1 MAANRTK
8 NRSYTQIY
16 SKAIRI
22 LQQLFP
28 RILTLQEYLE
38 ELISQ
43 RDVSVPPLL
52 RDGDSQQYIDLL
64 QTTLVG
70 LGYKPL
76 PHCVSFEQVSNQDEV
91 LVRVIEKLCKSSKG
105 PTKNVLSL
113 GYRLARENSRSFSIK
128 SPCIENVHPDDKIR
142 NLEGRVWKIL
152 LSRIGDDVMTHL
164 LGSCSLFLAASLG
177 CYIQITGFPLYELH
191 SDWRKVSIPE
201 HAEGKTKA
209 KTTSRTLK
217 YTRGLLKKASSS
229 IINKK
234 PKEEHKKKIALHY
247 VSKRQSLP
255 KTNGQRLDSKRYNQD
270 SKQREK
276 ELLDAS
282 KVQQRA
288 ERAKVLSAPYNVKR
302 GLKRKDPEELHEVQN
317 VVYKR
322 RKIGHKED
330 ANNGKAASKNICFSV
345 GEVGEKAVSV
355 DPAMPS
361 CSHHLKVGQTRRQMS
376 LDSHCHLHTEG
387 TRASHES
394 EIRVLD
400 HGHTRQNTQLTD
412 SLTPT
417 VTSRTRNTR
426 KRRKHHE
433 KGDDREVERLRCD
446 LSDTGKTQQGK
457 RKRRRKKDIQDG
469 AERTDLD
476 GLPASNRGAQKLVEK
491 VFLQDIQKN
500 VHKPTNSTT
509 ATEPTLDQQQAQKHK
524 INRTPRRYVKVQKL
538 FVELLKRHKQCR
550 YYYLVRYHCPIS
562 LETSEKQQ
570 AGKTGG
576 STDDAV
582 ENGDRHILEAPVFY
596 RRPPDGTNKKKTAA
610 VNHND
615 DIVQHQAV
623 FHSSP
628 QRTDGESLPISPRDE
643 LDPSDDRAS
652 QEFLMSQHSSVYQI
666 YQLLRSILHK
676 VVPENLWGSRHNKA
690 CFLNHVLTFLRMG
703 RYERISLHQLMTG
716 IRLND
721 CDWLKLDSNTQ
732 QEFQTRT
739 ALLHKFVWWL
749 FNNFVINI
757 LRSYFYITETTTH
770 KNQLLYYRSYVW
782 KILKARATEQL
793 LRRHMFSQVS
803 QSTVKYL
810 IRDQQCLGLA
820 KLRFIPKKTGLR
832 PIVNMNKQ
840 EKTEMNSS
848 GTSINYKLQNLF
860 KVLTYES
867 TVADK
872 IGASVFGTDD
882 IYKKWK
888 DFVIKH
894 KAFGCTGPLYF
905 VKVDIQHCFD
915 SIPQDRLLEV
925 MTKVLRDKSDYY
937 IRYHYYRRYAQVTAT
952 EERVN
957 CTFEKHVAVLEDFIP
972 CFKKFVLHQNQT
984 GKMYDAIAID
994 QVCQHYAQSAALLKQ
1009 LKQHVKNN
1017 MIQIG
1022 RTYYRQISGISQG
1035 SRLSTL
1041 LCSFFYADM
1050 ERRHLQ
1056 GMDTDGLLLRL
1067 VDDFLLVTPHLNR
1080 ATAFLYTML
1089 DGIPE
1094 YGCSAHPDK
1103 VMTNFPVRYK
1113 DVDIVCQPAVTWFPW
1128 CGMLFHT
1135 QLLGVMKDYTNYEN
1149 LRIRY
1154 TLTLDLHQTPGLNMK
1169 QKLLSTVKAKCHA
1182 FFLEPKVNSTA
1193 VIVQTLYKAFLFTA
1207 HQFHSYNTCLPY
1219 RHRAEDNPAFFLDFL
1234 DYVFTGMIMDICQ
1247 YPLKLVNARVAKKDI
1262 MTWLNISRLC
1272 LQAFK
1277 SKLSPHRSV
1286 YFPLLKTLE
1295 KCLTNLERN
1304 LDCKELQQV
1313 TSQQSVEE
1321 FKSILD

>member
-1 MAANRTK
+1 M
-8 NRSYTQIY
+8 
-16 SKAIRI
+16 
-22 LQQLFP
+22 
-28 RILTLQEYLE
+28 
-38 ELISQ
+38 
-43 RDVSVPPLL
+43 
-52 RDGDSQQYIDLL
+52 
-64 QTTLVG
+64 
-70 LGYKPL
+70 
-76 PHCVSFEQVSNQDEV
+76 
-91 LVRVIEKLCKSSKG
+91 
-105 PTKNVLSL
+105 
-113 GYRLARENSRSFSIK
+113 
-128 SPCIENVHPDDKIR
+128 
-142 NLEGRVWKIL
+142 
-152 LSRIGDDVMTHL
+152 
-164 LGSCSLFLAASLG
+164 
-177 CYIQITGFPLYELH
+177 
-191 SDWRKVSIPE
+191 
-201 HAEGKTKA
+201 
-209 KTTSRTLK
+209 
-217 YTRGLLKKASSS
+217 
-229 IINKK
+229 
-234 PKEEHKKKIALHY
+234 
-247 VSKRQSLP
+247 
-255 KTNGQRLDSKRYNQD
+255 
-270 SKQREK
+270 
-276 ELLDAS
+276 
-282 KVQQRA
+282 
-288 ERAKVLSAPYNVKR
+288 
-302 GLKRKDPEELHEVQN
+302 
-317 VVYKR
+317 
-322 RKIGHKED
+322 
-330 ANNGKAASKNICFSV
+330 
-345 GEVGEKAVSV
+345 
-355 DPAMPS
+355 
-361 CSHHLKVGQTRRQMS
+361 
-376 LDSHCHLHTEG
+376 
-387 TRASHES
+387 
-394 EIRVLD
+394 
-400 HGHTRQNTQLTD
+400 
-412 SLTPT
+412 
-417 VTSRTRNTR
+417 
-426 KRRKHHE
+426 
-433 KGDDREVERLRCD
+433 
-446 LSDTGKTQQGK
+446 
-457 RKRRRKKDIQDG
+457 
-469 AERTDLD
+469 
-476 GLPASNRGAQKLVEK
+476 
-491 VFLQDIQKN
+491 
-500 VHKPTNSTT
+500 
-509 ATEPTLDQQQAQKHK
+509 
-524 INRTPRRYVKVQKL
+524 
-538 FVELLKRHKQCR
+538 
-550 YYYLVRYHCPIS
+550 
-562 LETSEKQQ
+562 
-570 AGKTGG
+570 
-576 STDDAV
+576 
-582 ENGDRHILEAPVFY
+582 
-596 RRPPDGTNKKKTAA
+596 
-610 VNHND
+610 
-615 DIVQHQAV
+615 
-623 FHSSP
+623 
-628 QRTDGESLPISPRDE
+628 ESLPISPRDE
-643 LDPSDDRAS
+643 LDTSDDRTS
-652 QEFLMSQHSSVYQI
+652 QECLMSQHSSIYQI

-716 IRLND
+716 MRLND
-721 CDWLKLDSNTQ
+721 CDWLKLDSNTL

-739 ALLHKFVWWL
+739 ALLDKFVWWL
-749 FNNFVINI
+749 FNNFVINV

-770 KNQLLYYRSYVW
+770 RNQLLYYRSHVW
-782 KILKARATEQL
+782 KILKDRATEQL

-867 TVADK
+867 AVPDK

-888 DFVIKH
+888 DFVVKRN
-894 KAFGCTGPLYF
+894 AFGPLYF

-925 MTKVLRDKSDYY
+925 MTKVLQDKSDYY
-937 IRYHYYRRYAQVTAT
+937 IRRYAQVTAT
-952 EERVN
+952 EKRVN
-957 CTFEKHVAVLEDFIP
+957 CTFEKHVSVLENFIP

-994 QVCQHYAQSAALLKQ
+994 QVCQHYAETATLLKQ

-1050 ERRHLQ
+1050 ERRHLR

-1169 QKLLSTVKAKCHA
+1169 QKLMSTVKAKCHA

-1193 VIVQTLYKAFLFTA
+1193 VITQTLYKAFLFTA

-1219 RHRAEDNPAFFLDFL
+1219 RHRAEDNPAFFL
-1234 DYVFTGMIMDICQ
+1234 GMIMDICQ
-1247 YPLKLVNARVAKKDI
+1247 YPLKLVNARVAKEVMSGQLPVSQDAVE
-1262 MTWLNISRLC
+1262 WLC

-1295 KCLTNLERN
+1295 KCLKNLERN

>member
-1 MAANRTK
+1 MRTRNHHRSHMAANRTK
-8 NRSYTQIY
+8 NRSY

-43 RDVSVPPLL
+43 RDASVPPLL

-76 PHCVSFEQVSNQDEV
+76 PHRVSFEQVSNQDEV

-191 SDWRKVSIPE
+191 SDWHKVSIPVN
-201 HAEGKTKA
+201 AEGKTKA

-247 VSKRQSLP
+247 ASKRQSLP
-255 KTNGQRLDSKRYNQD
+255 KTNRQRLNNKRYNQD

-394 EIRVLD
+394 EIRLLD

-417 VTSRTRNTR
+417 VTSQTRNTR

-433 KGDDREVERLRCD
+433 KADDREVERSRCD

-469 AERTDLD
+469 AERSEKKNEIQKGKKKNLNSVSMSGEMAFTKTSVLYAGHVQKTGADLD

-500 VHKPTNSTT
+500 VHKPTNSTA

-524 INRTPRRYVKVQKL
+524 ISRTPRRYVKVQKL

-550 YYYLVRYHCPIS
+550 YYYLMRYHCPIS
-562 LETSEKQQ
+562 LETSQKQQ
-570 AGKTGG
+570 ADKTEG

-582 ENGDRHILEAPVFY
+582 EDRDRHILEAPVFY
-596 RRPPDGTNKKKTAA
+596 RRPPHGTSKEKTAA
-610 VNHND
+610 VNHN
-615 DIVQHQAV
+615 
-623 FHSSP
+623 
-628 QRTDGESLPISPRDE
+628 G
-643 LDPSDDRAS
+643 
-652 QEFLMSQHSSVYQI
+652 
-666 YQLLRSILHK
+666 
-676 VVPENLWGSRHNKA
+676 
-690 CFLNHVLTFLRMG
+690 
-703 RYERISLHQLMTG
+703 
-716 IRLND
+716 
-721 CDWLKLDSNTQ
+721 
-732 QEFQTRT
+732 
-739 ALLHKFVWWL
+739 
-749 FNNFVINI
+749 
-757 LRSYFYITETTTH
+757 
-770 KNQLLYYRSYVW
+770 
-782 KILKARATEQL
+782 
-793 LRRHMFSQVS
+793 
-803 QSTVKYL
+803 
-810 IRDQQCLGLA
+810 
-820 KLRFIPKKTGLR
+820 
-832 PIVNMNKQ
+832 
-840 EKTEMNSS
+840 
-848 GTSINYKLQNLF
+848 
-860 KVLTYES
+860 
-867 TVADK
+867 
-872 IGASVFGTDD
+872 
-882 IYKKWK
+882 
-888 DFVIKH
+888 
-894 KAFGCTGPLYF
+894 
-905 VKVDIQHCFD
+905 
-915 SIPQDRLLEV
+915 
-925 MTKVLRDKSDYY
+925 
-937 IRYHYYRRYAQVTAT
+937 
-952 EERVN
+952 
-957 CTFEKHVAVLEDFIP
+957 
-972 CFKKFVLHQNQT
+972 
-984 GKMYDAIAID
+984 
-994 QVCQHYAQSAALLKQ
+994 
-1009 LKQHVKNN
+1009 
-1017 MIQIG
+1017 
-1022 RTYYRQISGISQG
+1022 
-1035 SRLSTL
+1035 
-1041 LCSFFYADM
+1041 
-1050 ERRHLQ
+1050 
-1056 GMDTDGLLLRL
+1056 
-1067 VDDFLLVTPHLNR
+1067 
-1080 ATAFLYTML
+1080 
-1089 DGIPE
+1089 
-1094 YGCSAHPDK
+1094 
-1103 VMTNFPVRYK
+1103 
-1113 DVDIVCQPAVTWFPW
+1113 
-1128 CGMLFHT
+1128 
-1135 QLLGVMKDYTNYEN
+1135 
-1149 LRIRY
+1149 
-1154 TLTLDLHQTPGLNMK
+1154 
-1169 QKLLSTVKAKCHA
+1169 
-1182 FFLEPKVNSTA
+1182 
-1193 VIVQTLYKAFLFTA
+1193 
-1207 HQFHSYNTCLPY
+1207 
-1219 RHRAEDNPAFFLDFL
+1219 
-1234 DYVFTGMIMDICQ
+1234 
-1247 YPLKLVNARVAKKDI
+1247 
-1262 MTWLNISRLC
+1262 
-1272 LQAFK
+1272 
-1277 SKLSPHRSV
+1277 
-1286 YFPLLKTLE
+1286 
-1295 KCLTNLERN
+1295 
-1304 LDCKELQQV
+1304 
-1313 TSQQSVEE
+1313 
-1321 FKSILD
+1321 